1 MRSSVDNI
9 AFRCI
14 EFLVGVFT
22 RAELELCNTVLVGVA
37 LCDDLAVGVLDTE
50 AGFGKK
56 LACGYIRLGNFK
68 LTCGGLVDKTNA
80 RLVFDGNLVA
90 VLSDLKVVVGAS
102 GMVVSSVASVGSVT
116 SSSLTDAKISPVL

>member
-22 RAELELCNTVLVGVA
+22 RAELELCNTVLIGVA
-37 LCDDLAVGVLDTE
+37 LCDNLAVGVLDTE

-56 LACGYIRLGNFK
+56 LACGYIRLGDFK

-90 VLSDLKVVVGAS
+90 VLSDLKVVVI
-102 GMVVSSVASVGSVT
+102 VVLLEAGRSF
-116 SSSLTDAKISPVL
+116 